1 VNLDGMTSEILK
13 KKLISYCDE
22 MLVLADKQYRSS
34 DEVYKAILY
43 TRDWVQALTK
53 LFKKTNDPNTHAVV
67 VLLEKNLSDC
77 ECIAKEM
84 QKGTPDKVIIWARQ
98 LREDTIALSAKLNN
112 P

>member
-1 VNLDGMTSEILK
+1 MTSDVLK
-13 KKLISYCDE
+13 KKLVGYCDE

-53 LFKKTNDPNTHAVV
+53 LFKRTNDPNTHAVV
-67 VLLEKNLSDC
+67 VLLEKNLSDL

-84 QKGTPDKVIIWARQ
+84 QKGTPDKVINWARQ
-98 LREDTIALSAKLNN
+98 LRDDTQSLSLKLNS